1 MSNTGRYFCIYID
14 DFSVWPLPGLAV
26 RSAFDFNTVLGR
38 LGLPYSNV
46 CFSRDDSM
54 VYGANDSDGTIDFY
68 NLSSFRLQSKLRL
81 GFYGFGK
88 MAVDN
93 TNSTLFV
100 NVESAYEGSGL
111 YAYPTKPKVVTFP
124 PHSLTNVSTR
134 TFVGTDNTVE
144 IGGFI
149 IRGTQNKRVLLR
161 ALAPTLNDFG
171 VAQAMGDPILELH
184 DSSGAIV
191 ATNDNWNFARQSV
204 LASGLAPGD
213 EHESVIIATLAP
225 DNFTVILRGLNR
237 TTGVALFELYDIDP
251 QNSKIANISTRGNVG
266 TGDNVM
272 IGGFILGGGQPTNV
286 IVRALGPTLT
296 GFGVSGALADPTLE
310 LHDGNGTVIGQN
322 DDWKSIQQEAI
333 QSSGYAPPK
342 DAEAAILAT
351 LQPGNYTAIVRG
363 KNNTTGVA
371 LVEVYNLD
379 AN

>member
-1 MSNTGRYFCIYID
+1 
-14 DFSVWPLPGLAV
+14 
-26 RSAFDFNTVLGR
+26 
-38 LGLPYSNV
+38 
-46 CFSRDDSM
+46 
-54 VYGANDSDGTIDFY
+54 
-68 NLSSFRLQSKLRL
+68 
-81 GFYGFGK
+81 

-272 IGGFILGGGQPTNV
+272 IGGFIVGGGQPTNV